1 MLCTCD
7 RIVVSFAALVNQWL
21 VWRPECVFESVG
33 REWVGGGVLVALLIP
48 LSVLIKRSFSSSSS
62 SWYVFLRRVILERS
76 EKVEGSRLCGV
87 ICVFAAVFSRAC
99 FLELCSAIS
108 IFFKDQ
114 NRPTI
119 HVSKT
124 HP

>member
-62 SWYVFLRRVILERS
+62 SV
-76 EKVEGSRLCGV
+76 
-87 ICVFAAVFSRAC
+87 C
-99 FLELCSAIS
+99 FLTTGNSGTVGKGRRKSFVRRHLRICCGLFPGLFSG
-108 IFFKDQ
+108 
-114 NRPTI
+114 
-119 HVSKT
+119 VV
-124 HP
+124 